1 MKIKNTGTVN
11 LKVIFYTCQ
20 NCFQNLW
27 VASVNKYYGHES
39 LVYIYTLMKIKKMF
53 ASENE
58 GCFPLTLP
66 HWWH

>member
-39 LVYIYTLMKIKKMF
+39 LVYLYIN
-53 ASENE
+53 EN
-58 GCFPLTLP
+58 
-66 HWWH
+66 